1 MSAGR
6 PAGSRARPDWVR
18 LAACL
23 ATGLILA
30 LGRYDWS
37 DGPAFAVRA
46 YVLSGVF
53 FVLILTGAYAITRV
67 LATASSPFLWP
78 ALGAVTLSLN
88 LPYRWLQIDGWF
100 YYASRPTVYA
110 VQQEF
115 FPEWLGASSLLSFPR
130 GLWHWTDWFL
140 LAVLG
145 GGLLAGMGGLVFL
158 RLRSTSSFNS
168 RTGLFFL
175 CLFACI
181 TTETWMHLSNR
192 SPYTYITHY
201 EQPAS
206 ARYLYARTLLPDD
219 QGHANADVLYFVGLE
234 EYFQGQHENSQT
246 LLIRRAFPFYVSS
259 HVSFFLGHY
268 HAFLLLNIL
277 LWLLAAAA
285 THAFCRDLG
294 GSPTLAACAAF
305 LVGIGPGFIMYAAQP
320 MSYLAGYAV
329 LAIVV
334 CLYHKIVVT
343 TGLRSPLALYAAGV
357 PIGLMML
364 TYDTFGWLSFFFAYP
379 LLARVSPFRALPA
392 IALGTALYAFFL
404 FLIFQVF
411 QLPHENSNDAFLLQA
426 IKDALRLFLHPDGA
440 KILSLLREIPVKYGT
455 QLMRVLFY
463 GPVILAVLG
472 VLLPSSARAVR
483 SAGFML
489 LLPSFLTFLTLHF
502 AESYLGML
510 PRFNFAAYLGVIL
523 LAAGFLDRVAAWF
536 RSRQQFLAARLSLV
550 LPLAVCAI
558 LNNVDAFGLRPDL
571 YYHFYN
577 NSGGHF
583 P

>member
-1 MSAGR
+1 MNAGR
-6 PAGSRARPDWVR
+6 PAGIRAWPDWVR
-18 LAACL
+18 LVACL
-23 ATGLILA
+23 TTGFVLA

-53 FVLILTGAYAITRV
+53 FTLIVTGAYAVARV
-67 LATASSPFLWP
+67 LAPARPTFLWP
-78 ALGAVTLSLN
+78 ALGAVTLWLN
-88 LPYRWLQIDGWF
+88 LPYRWLQIDGWS
-100 YYASRPTVYA
+100 YYASRPAVYA

-115 FPEWLGASSLLSFPR
+115 SPEWLGPSSLLSFPR

-140 LAVLG
+140 LTVLCL
-145 GGLLAGMGGLVFL
+145 GLLLGIVGLLFF
-158 RLRSTSSFNS
+158 RLRSTGPTDH
-168 RTGLFFL
+168 RKGLFFL
-175 CLFACI
+175 SLFACLTI
-181 TTETWMHLSNR
+181 ETWMHISNR

-246 LLIRRAFPFYVSS
+246 LLIRRAFLFYVSS

-277 LWLLAAAA
+277 LWMLATAC

-320 MSYLAGYAV
+320 MSYLAGYAG

-334 CLYHKIVVT
+334 CLYHKLVAAS
-343 TGLRSPLALYAAGV
+343 GLRSPAALYAAGV
-357 PIGLMML
+357 LIGLMML
-364 TYDTFGWLSFFFAYP
+364 TYDTFGWLVFFFAYP
-379 LLARVSPFRALPA
+379 MLRRVSPFRALPA
-392 IALGTALYAFFL
+392 IALGAALYAFFL
-404 FLIFQVF
+404 ILVFQVF
-411 QLPHENSNDAFLLQA
+411 HLPRENSNDAYLLEA
-426 IKDALRLFLHPDGA
+426 IRDALHLFLHPDA
-440 KILSLLREIPVKYGT
+440 TKILSLMREIPVKYGT

-463 GPVILAVLG
+463 GPILLATLG
-472 VLLPSSARAVR
+472 ILLPPSARGVR
-483 SAGFML
+483 SAGLML
-489 LLPSFLTFLTLHF
+489 LLPSFLSFLILHF
-502 AESYLGML
+502 AESYLSML

-523 LAAGFLDRVAAWF
+523 LAAGFLDRVAAHF

-550 LPLAVCAI
+550 LPLAACAI
-558 LNNVDAFGLRPDL
+558 FNNLDAFGVRPDL

-577 NSGGHF
+577 NSGGNF